1 MEHYNVYEI
10 TIMNNKKSILLLA
23 GVALLSLSA
32 CDSMGSEITPQ
43 EAEGMQTAIMKEK
56 KEHPVRS
63 YSLEITRNYNEKR
76 SYPERNV
83 STKVSS
89 RISISFDIDNCYARF
104 FDSSVGTETT
114 SADNSKT
121 NGESTSEYTIF
132 YKDGYLYS
140 AVSAIIVGAIDASDG
155 TTKAYSK
162 VATTKESVRS
172 FLEAICSTPYSL
184 NYVML
189 LSASSFST
197 SEYTNYQTQTT
208 FYSKGAG
215 NISVVGTLSST
226 EMAEG
231 FDTGNFNVSFNATFD
246 DYVFS
251 KGSSNIEATKKVSNA
266 TYEYKGNLT
275 FKAKKSCSITLPDLN
290 GYEETDGTITYV
302 GTVIQASMSD
312 TYNDDFWLNL

>member
-43 EAEGMQTAIMKEK
+43 EAEVIQTAIMKEK

-63 YSLEITRNYNEKR
+63 YSLEITRNYNEKW
-76 SYPERNV
+76 SYPEVND
-83 STKVSS
+83 SIKVSS
-89 RISISFDIDNCYARF
+89 RNSISFDIDNCYCYARF
-104 FDSSVGTETT
+104 SDSITETEA
-114 SADNSKT
+114 SGADNSKSS
-121 NGESTSEYTIF
+121 GELSREYTIF

-140 AVSAIIVGAIDASDG
+140 TVVSKNIGAYDVSDG

-162 VATTKESVRS
+162 TATTKESVKS

-189 LSASSFST
+189 LSAYSIST
-197 SEYTNYQTQTT
+197 SKYTNYQTQTT

-231 FDTGNFNVSFNATFD
+231 YDAGNFNVSFNATFD

-251 KGSSNIEATKKVSNA
+251 KGSSNIKASMKDGYM
-266 TYEYKGNLT
+266 TYEYKGDLT
-275 FKAKKSCSITLPDLN
+275 FKAKKSCSITLPSLN
-290 GYEETDGTITYV
+290 GYEEEDETLTYAAAAM
-302 GTVIQASMSD
+302 QASMS
-312 TYNDDFWLNL
+312 YNISDDF

>member
-1 MEHYNVYEI
+1 
-10 TIMNNKKSILLLA
+10 MNNKKSILLLA

-43 EAEGMQTAIMKEK
+43 EAEVIQTAIMKEK

-63 YSLEITRNYNEKR
+63 YSLEITRNYNEKW
-76 SYPERNV
+76 SYPEVND
-83 STKVSS
+83 SIKVSS
-89 RISISFDIDNCYARF
+89 RNSISFDIDNCYCYARF
-104 FDSSVGTETT
+104 SDSITETEA
-114 SADNSKT
+114 SGADNSKSS
-121 NGESTSEYTIF
+121 GELSREYTIF

-140 AVSAIIVGAIDASDG
+140 TVVSKNIGAYDVSDG

-162 VATTKESVRS
+162 TATTKESVKS

-189 LSASSFST
+189 LSAYSIST
-197 SEYTNYQTQTT
+197 SKYTNYQTQTT

-231 FDTGNFNVSFNATFD
+231 YDAGNFNVSFNATFD

-251 KGSSNIEATKKVSNA
+251 KGSSNIKASMKDGYM
-266 TYEYKGNLT
+266 TYEYKGDLT
-275 FKAKKSCSITLPDLN
+275 FKAKKSCSITLPSLN
-290 GYEETDGTITYV
+290 GYEEEDETLTYAAAAM
-302 GTVIQASMSD
+302 QASMS
-312 TYNDDFWLNL
+312 YNISDDF